1 MDLRSFIKA
10 LGGPKA
16 FSERYPWISYRAAVN
31 YACGTRW
38 PKPEV
43 ARRIVAETPVT
54 WEGIYGVGMEPVNKR
69 GPKKKRPRG

>member
-16 FSERYPWISYRAAVN
+16 FSKRYPWISYRAAVN
-31 YACGTRW
+31 YAYGIRW

-54 WEGIYGVGMEPVNKR
+54 WEGIYGVEFEPLNKR
-69 GPKKKRPRG
+69 AAKKRPKE